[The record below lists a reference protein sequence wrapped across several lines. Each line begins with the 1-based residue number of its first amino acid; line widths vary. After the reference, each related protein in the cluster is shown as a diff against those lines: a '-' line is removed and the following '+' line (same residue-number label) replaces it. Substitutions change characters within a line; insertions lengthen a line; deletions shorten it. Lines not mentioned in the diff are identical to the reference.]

1 MNDKDLN
8 LRGRIRAILT
18 DTGEAD
24 PGVVADKV
32 VGELTSRE
40 LRPALGETMRSLVR
54 EVMRQ
59 DREVV
64 GASTAEQVT
73 PGQGRSRARAVAE
86 AWRAHLR
93 DRVFVGDAWR
103 LLGDCSPEDV
113 LFLVDDRRRKAAE
126 LAAAAGRYVALHD
139 AMLRA
144 GVARVADLPDDDL
157 RSSLG
162 DAA

>member
-1 MNDKDLN
+1 MTDLN

-32 VGELTSRE
+32 IAELTSRE
-40 LRPALGETMRSLVR
+40 LRPALGETMRSFVR
-54 EVMRQ
+54 DVMRH
-59 DREVV
+59 DREAIAPAAV
-64 GASTAEQVT
+64 ASEAT

-93 DRVFVGDAWR
+93 DRVFVGDTWR
-103 LLGDCSPEDV
+103 LLGDCSAEDV
-113 LFLVDDRRRKAAE
+113 QFLVDDRRRKAAE
-126 LAAAAGRYVALHD
+126 LHVTADRYD
-139 AMLRA
+139 ALRA
-144 GVARVADLPDDDL
+144 AMVEHDVARVADLPDAVL
-157 RSSLG
+157 RDTLG